1 MSLSK
6 RPAFL
11 ALVFSALLLLG
22 SPKSEAAVIS
32 VGSPT
37 VTSLPPI
44 AIPLDTFLLPVQISG
59 ASSLQSWQFDL
70 LFDNTVVEVIAQL
83 DSSSGIY
90 GAQFNVGDPNS
101 NSFIL
106 GGFPFNFL
114 GLVDDVAGFYPSLLT
129 GPSGDGVLA
138 YILFAF
144 LDGQDNN
151 DPHFVI
157 VDAVISQAV
166 PAPATIAL
174 SLGALLM
181 LPAIRVARA
190 RAWLLPSASA

>member
-1 MSLSK
+1 MNLTK

-11 ALVFSALLLLG
+11 ALVFSALLMLG
-22 SPKSEAAVIS
+22 TSKSEAAVIS
-32 VGSPT
+32 VGIPT
-37 VTSLPPI
+37 QTSLPEVV
-44 AIPLDTFLLPVQISG
+44 IPPDTFLLPVQILG

-70 LFDNTVVEVIAQL
+70 LFDKTVVEVIDQF
-83 DSSSGIY
+83 DGSSGIY
-90 GAQFNVGDPNS
+90 GAQFAVGDLNS
-101 NSFIL
+101 ISFIL

-114 GLVDDVAGFYPSLLT
+114 GLVDDVAGSYPSLPA

-144 LDGQDNN
+144 LNGQDNN
-151 DPHFVI
+151 DPGFEI
-157 VDAVISQAV
+157 VNAVISQAV

-190 RAWLLPSASA
+190 RAWMLPSASA

>member
-1 MSLSK
+1 MTK
-6 RPAFL
+6 RPTFL

-22 SPKSEAAVIS
+22 APGSEAAVIS

-44 AIPLDTFLLPVQISG
+44 AIPPDTFLLPVQISG
-59 ASSLQSWQFDL
+59 ASNLQMWQFDL
-70 LFDNTVVEVIAQL
+70 IFDNTVVEVIDQF
-83 DSSSGIY
+83 DGSSGIY

-101 NSFIL
+101 ISFIL
-106 GGFPFNFL
+106 GGFLLN
-114 GLVDDVAGFYPSLLT
+114 GLVDDVAGFYPFLLT

-190 RAWLLPSASA
+190 RAWRLPSASA